1 MGNSPSQSKAI
12 IWSAVERFSSQGIQ
26 FVLGIIIAR
35 LVAPSCY
42 GLVAMLTIFIS
53 IGQSLIDSGFA
64 NALIHKKDCTEKD
77 YSTVFYFNL
86 VVSAVLY
93 LLFFICSPLIAD
105 FYGQSELVVIT
116 RYSTFGF
123 ILNSLAIVQRAQF
136 TKRMDFKRQSK
147 ATVSA
152 VIVSGLVGVT
162 MAYCG
167 YGVWAL
173 VFQGLINSLV
183 NTISLWMMSSWRP
196 SLVFSKE
203 SFKELYA
210 FGSRL
215 LFTGLLSTVYI
226 NLYTLVI
233 GKFFSSTQLGF
244 FNKMQNIA
252 VFPSRNIT
260 SIMSR
265 AVYPKQCK
273 LQNDNIA
280 LHDNYMQLLSLSSF
294 FIFPLMGGLAALAQP
309 LVSCLLG
316 EAWVSAWPYLSI
328 LSIAYMFDHLQY
340 FNWQMLAVKGRS
352 DLSLKSEIIKKV
364 ASVIILVSTIPFGVK
379 VMAMGLVLYAIID
392 LLIIIPFVHKVIPSI
407 TYGAELKVLVRPF
420 VLTAIMCVAILMFI
434 SLFSNHFVQ
443 LFGGFIIGG
452 ICYLLIAYMM
462 KMPEFI
468 YYIDKIKKK

>member
-1 MGNSPSQSKAI
+1 MGKSPSQSKAI

-64 NALIHKKDCTEKD
+64 NALIHKNDCTEKD

-105 FYGQSELVVIT
+105 FYGQPELVVIT

-244 FNKMQNIA
+244 SIRCRILQY
-252 VFPSRNIT
+252 SHLET
-260 SIMSR
+260 S
-265 AVYPKQCK
+265 P
-273 LQNDNIA
+273 
-280 LHDNYMQLLSLSSF
+280 LSC
-294 FIFPLMGGLAALAQP
+294 Q
-309 LVSCLLG
+309 
-316 EAWVSAWPYLSI
+316 ELSI
-328 LSIAYMFDHLQY
+328 PSSVNCKM
-340 FNWQMLAVKGRS
+340 
-352 DLSLKSEIIKKV
+352 II
-364 ASVIILVSTIPFGVK
+364 
-379 VMAMGLVLYAIID
+379 
-392 LLIIIPFVHKVIPSI
+392 
-407 TYGAELKVLVRPF
+407 
-420 VLTAIMCVAILMFI
+420 
-434 SLFSNHFVQ
+434 
-443 LFGGFIIGG
+443 
-452 ICYLLIAYMM
+452 
-462 KMPEFI
+462 
-468 YYIDKIKKK
+468 